1 MQDGI
6 HMSHVFHR
14 SLSSDLPTVV
24 GGRGNYLIDDSGRE
38 YLDACGGAAVSCL
51 GHDHPKVREAIKAQV
66 DTLAFAHTG
75 EFTNAPAEALA
86 GFIIER
92 MPDGTGNGRVMY
104 LGSGSEAMEAA
115 LKLARQYHLERGDS
129 ARTKII
135 ARKPSYHGNTLGALA
150 TGGHAGRRAP
160 FAPLLMDVSH
170 IDAPYPYRQRG
181 SAESEDDYALR
192 LANLLEAEIHAQGA
206 GNVMAFVAEPV
217 IGASLGT
224 QPAPQGYFAR
234 IREICDTHGVLF
246 IADEV
251 MCGMGRTGT
260 LFALEQEGIAADVTT
275 TAKGLGAGYQPIAAV
290 IAAQNVVTAIADGS
304 GKLWNGHTYMS
315 HAIATA
321 GALAVQ
327 QVIEGEDLL
336 QNVKDRGAQLEA
348 ALRHTLGHHPHVGD
362 IRGRGLF
369 WTVELVANRETKATF
384 PAGNLLAGRVQADAK
399 ARGLMVYGAQG
410 CVDGIDGDH
419 VLLAPSYTSSAE
431 EIDRIVTLLADSIH
445 AGTGG

>member
-1 MQDGI
+1 
-6 HMSHVFHR
+6 MSHVFHR
-14 SLSSDLPTVV
+14 SLTSDLPTVV
-24 GGRGNYLIDDSGRE
+24 GGRGNYLIDDSGRA

-86 GFIIER
+86 DFIIER
-92 MPDGTGNGRVMY
+92 MPDGTGDGRVMY

-260 LFALEQEGIAADVTT
+260 LFALEQEGIAADITT

-327 QVIEGEDLL
+327 QVIEGENLL
-336 QNVKDRGAQLEA
+336 QNVKDRGTQLEA
-348 ALRHTLGHHPHVGD
+348 ALRQTLGHYPHVGD

-384 PAGNLLAGRVQADAK
+384 PAGNLLAGRIQADAK

-410 CVDGIDGDH
+410 CVDGINGDH

-431 EIDRIVTLLADSIH
+431 EIDQIVTLLADTID
-445 AGTGG
+445 AVTGG